1 MLGKIK
7 KLPIVKTVRSLENY
21 SQNYFCDLLLNE
33 LYILDSILY
42 TDCVNNQV
50 STFTNVFI
58 KCLDMCAPYITIL
71 LSRPPA
77 PWIDSEVKEEMKR
90 RDDLQR
96 QFKAN
101 RRNSDIERA
110 YKREKSHV
118 NEMLSEKKKHYF
130 REEFS
135 KCKGD
140 IKGTWNVINR
150 IIPINKK
157 CSGQLNNLGEND
169 QQKAN
174 DFNEYFANIGKNM
187 YEKSQNDIHLINQP
201 LSDQPPSVRT
211 NINNFRPHPID
222 LVTLILIIKELKP
235 TNSCGSDGIQF
246 RFLIDSLPVTIFYIL
261 VIVNTSIVT
270 GIYPDPWK
278 CPIVTP
284 IYKSGDTDNVE
295 NYRPVSL
302 LCIISKILE
311 KVVAIQ
317 LIDFLEKNRLLCNEQ
332 HGFRPS
338 LSTETALLKITNKI
352 YENIENKKISLLL
365 LLDLSKAFDSVH
377 HRILMTKLAK
387 VNIDSFW
394 FDNYL
399 CGRIQSVKVGSSSS
413 SPLEVTFGVP
423 QGSILGPLLFLIYI
437 NDLPEFIRDCLLVLY
452 ADDTQ
457 ILISGDIDKIQELL
471 KKAENI
477 LISAKQYFNSNG
489 LLLNENK
496 TKFIIFGS
504 NQYLSRIPEQTSIDF
519 NNVMLTMSQKVKNL
533 GVVMDSGMTFNFHID
548 ELQRKVN
555 GTLIYLNR
563 VWERFELESRIMVV
577 QSLVLSVLSY
587 CLSVWGST
595 NKTQMSRVKRLQ
607 NFAAR
612 VAVGGVKKHDHV
624 TPLFDRLG
632 WLRMDAKFVFDIC
645 LLVFKIRN
653 KILPEWLFLLPT
665 VNQMRTDTINTRHQN
680 SYYVPRTS
688 TDIGARA
695 LTISGPRQWNVL
707 PTDIKQCQNMFVFKS
722 RLLKYLLGK

>member
-1 MLGKIK
+1 
-7 KLPIVKTVRSLENY
+7 
-21 SQNYFCDLLLNE
+21 
-33 LYILDSILY
+33 
-42 TDCVNNQV
+42 
-50 STFTNVFI
+50 
-58 KCLDMCAPYITIL
+58 
-71 LSRPPA
+71 
-77 PWIDSEVKEEMKR
+77 
-90 RDDLQR
+90 
-96 QFKAN
+96 
-101 RRNSDIERA
+101 
-110 YKREKSHV
+110 
-118 NEMLSEKKKHYF
+118 MLSEKKKHYF

-140 IKGTWNVINR
+140 IKGTWNVINK

-211 NINNFRPHPID
+211 NIDNFRPHPID

-278 CPIVTP
+278 CPIVAP
-284 IYKSGDTDNVE
+284 IYKSGDTENVE
-295 NYRPVSL
+295 NYRPISL

-394 FDNYL
+394 FENYL
-399 CGRIQSVKVGSSSS
+399 CGRIQTVKVGSTSS
-413 SPLEVTFGVP
+413 SPREVTFGVP
-423 QGSILGPLLFLIYI
+423 QGSVLGPLLFLIYI
-437 NDLPEFIRDCLLVLY
+437 NDLPQFIRDCLLVLY

-477 LISAKQYFNSNG
+477 LISAKHFFNSNG

-504 NQYLSRIPEQTSIDF
+504 NQYLSRIPEQTSINF
-519 NNVMLTMSQKVKNL
+519 NNVILTVSQKAKNV

-555 GTLIYLNR
+555 RTLIYLNR
-563 VWERFELESRIMVV
+563 VWERFEQESRTMVV
-577 QSLVLSVLSY
+577 QSLVLSVLNY
-587 CLSVWGST
+587 CHSVWGST

-645 LLVFKIRN
+645 LLVFKIKN

-665 VNQMRTDTINTRHQN
+665 VNQMRIDTINTRHQN

-695 LTISGPRQWNVL
+695 LTISGPRLWNVL
-707 PTDIKQCQNMFVFKS
+707 PTDIKQCQNMLLFKS

>member
-1 MLGKIK
+1 
-7 KLPIVKTVRSLENY
+7 
-21 SQNYFCDLLLNE
+21 
-33 LYILDSILY
+33 
-42 TDCVNNQV
+42 
-50 STFTNVFI
+50 
-58 KCLDMCAPYITIL
+58 MCTPYITIL

-90 RDDLQR
+90 RIDLQR

-101 RRNSDIERA
+101 RQNSDIERA

-118 NEMLSEKKKHYF
+118 NEMVIEKKKHYF

-140 IKGTWNVINR
+140 IKGTWNVIDK

-201 LSDQPPSVRT
+201 PSDQPPSVRT
-211 NINNFRPHPID
+211 NIDNFRPHPID

-278 CPIVTP
+278 CPIVAP
-284 IYKSGDTDNVE
+284 IYKSGDTENVE

-311 KVVAIQ
+311 NVVAIQ

-338 LSTETALLKITNKI
+338 LSTETALLKIKNKI

-387 VNIDSFW
+387 VNIDSF
-394 FDNYL
+394 
-399 CGRIQSVKVGSSSS
+399 
-413 SPLEVTFGVP
+413 
-423 QGSILGPLLFLIYI
+423 
-437 NDLPEFIRDCLLVLY
+437 
-452 ADDTQ
+452 
-457 ILISGDIDKIQELL
+457 
-471 KKAENI
+471 
-477 LISAKQYFNSNG
+477 
-489 LLLNENK
+489 
-496 TKFIIFGS
+496 
-504 NQYLSRIPEQTSIDF
+504 
-519 NNVMLTMSQKVKNL
+519 
-533 GVVMDSGMTFNFHID
+533 
-548 ELQRKVN
+548 
-555 GTLIYLNR
+555 
-563 VWERFELESRIMVV
+563 
-577 QSLVLSVLSY
+577 
-587 CLSVWGST
+587 
-595 NKTQMSRVKRLQ
+595 
-607 NFAAR
+607 
-612 VAVGGVKKHDHV
+612 
-624 TPLFDRLG
+624 
-632 WLRMDAKFVFDIC
+632 
-645 LLVFKIRN
+645 
-653 KILPEWLFLLPT
+653 
-665 VNQMRTDTINTRHQN
+665 
-680 SYYVPRTS
+680 
-688 TDIGARA
+688 
-695 LTISGPRQWNVL
+695 
-707 PTDIKQCQNMFVFKS
+707 
-722 RLLKYLLGK
+722 